1 MVRWGGSDLDPT
13 DPAPVVSVRSMYKCL
28 PGVSSIFQGIRTIGK
43 RVARNGGST
52 LDPTD
57 PPPVVGF
64 SGSWGPKSSISRCFQ
79 LFKCVFEWFWVILV
93 ILGFLH
99 WKPRYWRNRVLTT
112 SSPEGIIQK
121 MRLIAKLLLP
131 NLRRALK
138 TTLRVFPKSSGYIL
152 TVLERFEQ
160 VEFLYVYRY
169 LRNRGTEDAGPR
181 ILKHHKT
188 PL

>member
-13 DPAPVVSVRSMYKCL
+13 DPAPVVSVRSMYRCL

-93 ILGFLH
+93 NSGFLH
-99 WKPRYWRNRVLTT
+99 WKPRYWRNRVSTT
-112 SSPEGIIQK
+112 LSPEGNIQK
-121 MRLIAKLLLP
+121 MSLIAKLSLP
-131 NLRRALK
+131 NLRQALK
-138 TTLRVFPKSSGYIL
+138 TTLCVFPKPSGYIL
-152 TVLERFEQ
+152 SVLERLEQ
-160 VEFLYVYRY
+160 FEFLRVYRY
-169 LRNRGTEDAGPR
+169 VRNRGIEYASPR
-181 ILKHHKT
+181 ILK
-188 PL
+188 PLKMPL